1 MTDHNDLTTRPSEK
15 TSRSRPDHGFCDG
28 PLTGIRVIDL
38 SAVISGPFGTAML
51 ADQGADVILVER
63 ADSPDIVRESGPLA
77 PGTGISAMFSSM
89 NRNKR
94 TIAVDLKQEAG
105 RQLLLELVREAD
117 VVVQNFRP
125 GALERLGVGWDVLS
139 ALNPELIMCS
149 ISGFGVDGPYSH
161 RPAFDPIVQAV
172 AAYPSV
178 QCDETG
184 RPNLV
189 ATAVCD
195 KVTSMQVA
203 QSVLAALVARANG
216 AGGQHI
222 ELAMVDAAVH
232 FLWPEAMWND
242 TYLDQDVSM
251 PNLNE
256 IYKLYETKDG
266 WAIVYSVAT
275 AGHWRS
281 MCTALGR
288 EDLANDPRFADL
300 QGRVRDGA
308 AVNDEIQAETARY
321 TTAELIELMD
331 RADVPVAPVNTR
343 AAMIEDPHIRHRGII
358 VESEHPVVGRIRL
371 VRSPAR
377 YSKTPSGL
385 RRHAPGFG
393 EHTDEILCDVL
404 GRSADEIAELRAAGT
419 VY

>member
-1 MTDHNDLTTRPSEK
+1 MTVS
-15 TSRSRPDHGFCDG
+15 SDHGFCDG
-28 PLTGIRVIDL
+28 PLTGIRIIDL

-63 ADSPDIVRESGPLA
+63 SDSPDIVRQSGPLVE
-77 PGTGISAMFSSM
+77 GSGMSAMFASM

-94 TIAVDLKQEAG
+94 TIALDLKQDSG
-105 RQLLLELVREAD
+105 RELLKELVRDAD

-125 GALERLGVGWDVLS
+125 GALERLGVGWDVLH

-149 ISGFGVDGPYSH
+149 ISGFGTDGPYSH
-161 RPAFDPIVQAV
+161 RPAFDPVVQSV

-178 QCDETG
+178 QADDDG

-203 QSVLAALVARANG
+203 QSILAALVGRANG

-222 ELAMVDAAVH
+222 EIAMADVAVH

-242 TYLDQDVSM
+242 TYLDHDVDM

-256 IYKLYETKDG
+256 IYKLYRTLDG
-266 WAIVYSVAT
+266 WAMVYSVAT
-275 AGHWRS
+275 ETHWKN

-288 EDLANDPRFADL
+288 PDLAADPRFADL
-300 QGRVRDGA
+300 QGRVRFGA
-308 AVNDEIQAETARY
+308 AVNDEIQAITA
-321 TTAELIELMD
+321 TLSTDELVKIMD
-331 RADVPVAPVNTR
+331 EADVPVAPVNTR
-343 AAMIEDPHIRHRGII
+343 QEMIDDVHLNHRKVF
-358 VESEHPVVGRIRL
+358 VETEHPAVGRIRQ
-371 VRSPAR
+371 VRPPAR
-377 YSKTPSGL
+377 YSKTPTAI
-385 RRHAPGFG
+385 RRHAPSFG
-393 EHTDEILCDVL
+393 EHTDEVLRDVL
-404 GRSADEIAELRAAGT
+404 GKSEDEIVALRRQC
-419 VY
+419 VVR